1 MGLLCIRS
9 VTPREGTC
17 VTRWA
22 GALPFRRIIPA
33 FAQSLDLQPG
43 PRVGRHPGKN
53 QTPQIMS
60 QQPWMERSVKKGRGS
75 PSQDGFTVVSTSSAN
90 IVIQEADTGCSSQS
104 RRRSRGLDCSQLSR
118 DDLSPP
124 RKTEGRE
131 RFPIVCQSHMLAS
144 ALTYSQLSLS
154 TSGHF
159 RC

>member
-1 MGLLCIRS
+1 MHKTAYITSQRAVWPMGLLCIRS
-9 VTPREGTC
+9 VTLREGTC

-75 PSQDGFTVVSTSSAN
+75 PSQEGCRFGFILVARCFTVVSTSSAN

-104 RRRSRGLDCSQLSR
+104 RRRSRGLDFSQLSR

-124 RKTEGRE
+124 KNRRT
-131 RFPIVCQSHMLAS
+131 
-144 ALTYSQLSLS
+144 
-154 TSGHF
+154 
-159 RC
+159 